1 LRGEEIVSTI
11 EISYELGP
19 NHPTAKIIGNI
30 GERLDLYGMPL
41 SGIDELTIDF
51 KKVNYINSIGVKNWI
66 NWISRVPKKLKLNL
80 INCIPAVI
88 NQLNSVIGFIP
99 ENGVVESFF
108 IPYACDK
115 CGHEELSLAKR
126 GTSYDYPALSRP
138 PKHLVPENILCPK
151 CGEKMEM
158 DMLPMRYFSFLSG
171 SKSQK

>member
-1 LRGEEIVSTI
+1 MSSI

-30 GERLDLYGMPL
+30 GERIDLYGMPL

-88 NQLNSVIGFIP
+88 NQLNSVTGFIP
-99 ENGVVESFF
+99 ANGVVESFF

-126 GTSYDYPALSRP
+126 GTSYEYPALSRP
-138 PKHLVPENILCPK
+138 PKHLVPENIVCPK

-171 SKSQK
+171 PNPQR